1 MGVLS
6 PWFSSTK
13 APAESGPEETL
24 HEVASFS
31 KPRFRFLVA
40 ERDTSKSVCGGG
52 ELPLPETLG
61 FVPEASLNGPL
72 QEPPASGASLEGS
85 SLC

>member
-6 PWFSSTK
+6 PWFSSTE

-31 KPRFRFLVA
+31 KPRFRFLAA
-40 ERDTSKSVCGGG
+40 ERDASKSVCVGG
-52 ELPLPETLG
+52 ESCPFQKRLGLSLRLP
-61 FVPEASLNGPL
+61 
-72 QEPPASGASLEGS
+72 
-85 SLC
+85 